1 VPQYEEIDAE
11 SYAQGWR
18 ETIQDAVDAA
28 MLAEDVP
35 IGETREVDVIIGRR
49 KNPHH
54 EYKATLR

>member
-1 VPQYEEIDAE
+1 MTQYEEIDAE

-18 ETIQDAVDAA
+18 DTIQEAVDAA
-28 MLAEDVP
+28 LFAEDVP
-35 IGETREVDVIIGRR
+35 YGETREIDVIMGRK